1 MVGKPLIARNDI
13 EERYVEKSI
22 ENIRKEK
29 PFIMIADGVV
39 IAHAGVDDGANR
51 VCLSLLTMPEK
62 IDVAGYME
70 ADVILMIGTPDPTKH
85 LGVLEQ
91 LNSMLED
98 IEALHL
104 LKTAKEPKEIL
115 ELVQN
120 EKKEK

>member
-1 MVGKPLIARNDI
+1 M
-13 EERYVEKSI
+13 
-22 ENIRKEK
+22 
-29 PFIMIADGVV
+29 
-39 IAHAGVDDGANR
+39 
-51 VCLSLLTMPEK
+51 
-62 IDVAGYME
+62 
-70 ADVILMIGTPDPTKH
+70 ILMIGTPDPTKH

>member
-1 MVGKPLIARNDI
+1 
-13 EERYVEKSI
+13 
-22 ENIRKEK
+22 
-29 PFIMIADGVV
+29 MIADGVV